1 MEIEFLSNRKDKV
14 EEVADMIYKGF
25 VAETTSKMTYEEF
38 VKFFSTTKD
47 DALPVI
53 LIALDDDVCLGTV
66 SIFEN
71 DLRVRPNY
79 KPWLASLFVKPEYRS
94 KFVGKKLTNK
104 VIDVVRDLGFQI
116 LYLRTED
123 DGEYYK
129 RLGWEYVETVS
140 DEHFEELH
148 FFKVDC

>member
-53 LIALDDDVCLGTV
+53 LIALDDDV
-66 SIFEN
+66 FW
-71 DLRVRPNY
+71 VRY
-79 KPWLASLFVKPEYRS
+79 QFS
-94 KFVGKKLTNK
+94 KM
-104 VIDVVRDLGFQI
+104 I
-116 LYLRTED
+116 
-123 DGEYYK
+123 
-129 RLGWEYVETVS
+129 
-140 DEHFEELH
+140 
-148 FFKVDC
+148 

>member
-25 VAETTSKMTYEEF
+25 VAETTSKMTYEEV

-94 KFVGKKLTNK
+94 KSVG
-104 VIDVVRDLGFQI
+104 
-116 LYLRTED
+116 E
-123 DGEYYK
+123 
-129 RLGWEYVETVS
+129 
-140 DEHFEELH
+140 
-148 FFKVDC
+148 